1 MPNRHQP
8 APHKARP
15 LYHSVFFRLFIVM
28 LGAVILTYVAFG
40 GFYRSEWNASNRIE
54 SHPSLIYYW
63 GLLVDKLG
71 YPPDTVFAAKLSRE
85 IGVAIAVSGPSRE
98 WRSENFSPQ
107 AWAQA
112 AASGSEE
119 SPRMYMQGGRIWG
132 EISRNGYSYYF
143 GSRRRS
149 ALEGLSTDSF
159 SLLVVIA
166 LVWFA
171 SWMLL
176 RRVLRPLK
184 RLEAGVEAVEAGD
197 LDVQIAEEGRDEFSR
212 LARSFNSMTRSL
224 SLRLKSR
231 DQLLLDVSHELR
243 SPLTRMLLALEI
255 PDRDKADRRL
265 RKEIGLLDSMASEI
279 LETERLQSPT
289 GGLTL
294 IPTDLEKLVRE
305 KAEPY
310 FNRGLEVAYI
320 ASRLPMVYIDPDRIG
335 LVLQNIF
342 ENAIK
347 YGRNDSRP
355 ASVYLRAED
364 RCLLVEV
371 QDFGIGIPE
380 KDLPFIF
387 EPFYRVDPSRS
398 RVRGYGLGLG
408 LCKRI
413 VELHHGKILVES
425 RFRETTTV
433 TIRLPV

>member
-1 MPNRHQP
+1 
-8 APHKARP
+8 
-15 LYHSVFFRLFIVM
+15 
-28 LGAVILTYVAFG
+28 
-40 GFYRSEWNASNRIE
+40 
-54 SHPSLIYYW
+54 
-63 GLLVDKLG
+63 
-71 YPPDTVFAAKLSRE
+71 
-85 IGVAIAVSGPSRE
+85 
-98 WRSENFSPQ
+98 
-107 AWAQA
+107 
-112 AASGSEE
+112 
-119 SPRMYMQGGRIWG
+119 
-132 EISRNGYSYYF
+132 
-143 GSRRRS
+143 
-149 ALEGLSTDSF
+149 
-159 SLLVVIA
+159 
-166 LVWFA
+166 
-171 SWMLL
+171 
-176 RRVLRPLK
+176 
-184 RLEAGVEAVEAGD
+184 
-197 LDVQIAEEGRDEFSR
+197 
-212 LARSFNSMTRSL
+212 
-224 SLRLKSR
+224 
-231 DQLLLDVSHELR
+231 
-243 SPLTRMLLALEI
+243 MLLALEI